1 MKISAKSTTAAL
13 SLAALVM
20 SSGAA
25 TAFGLRD
32 AFVKF
37 EGYTFLTLDPD
48 PSLTPGIVA
57 KNEQQK
63 GRWFKRKPKVSSRW
77 SPEKQ
82 TLTLIISSGC
92 LQSSAGDP
100 GDLVKVSLDRE
111 NRRIVVTGA
120 FWYKVSSKKQTRD
133 CMRTQTY
140 ERVFRGLDY
149 GAYTLQVGD
158 EPETRLMLGIS

>member
-1 MKISAKSTTAAL
+1 MRISAKSTTAAL

-25 TAFGLRD
+25 TALGLRD

-37 EGYTFLTLDPD
+37 DGYTFLTLDPGS
-48 PSLTPGIVA
+48 SLTPGILDQ
-57 KNEQQK
+57 NEQKK
-63 GRWFKRKPKVSSRW
+63 GRWIKRKPKVSSRW
-77 SPEKQ
+77 CPEKQ

-92 LQSSAGDP
+92 LQSSAADP

-120 FWYKVSSKKQTRD
+120 FWYKISSRKQTRD
-133 CMRTQTY
+133 CLQTQTY
-140 ERVFRGLDY
+140 ERVFRDLDH

-158 EPETRLMLGIS
+158 EPETRLMLGTS